1 MWRYLAGGA
10 AALAMAGAG
19 LLAFGGAA
27 RPGPVL
33 PARPEQAASVQET
46 VAAPARLPEATPE
59 TREEKREEKRFG
71 RYDKDEDGAITREEY
86 LANRRKAYV
95 RLDRDGDGQL
105 SFDEW
110 AARTTTKFAAA
121 DRDRSGSMSAA
132 EFATTAVKRRPAPRR
147 ANCPPPRADE
157 G

>member
-1 MWRYLAGGA
+1 MWRYLAGGV
-10 AALAMAGAG
+10 AALAMGGAG
-19 LLAFGGAA
+19 MLAFGGAA

-33 PARPEQAASVQET
+33 PAMPMQAA
-46 VAAPARLPEATPE
+46 VAQDAGDTPARLPEATPE
-59 TREEKREEKRFG
+59 TREEKRFG
-71 RYDKDEDGAITREEY
+71 RYDKDEDGAITRDEY

-95 RLDRDGDGQL
+95 RLDKDGDGRL

-110 AARTTTKFAAA
+110 AAKTTTKFAAA
-121 DRDRSGSMSAA
+121 DRDKSGSMNAT

-147 ANCPPPRADE
+147 ANCPPPPTDE